1 MIILQL
7 VVVQDRTLDYLAF
20 VFTIVKTDPNT
31 EKVKNKRNADFSMN
45 MTVQNMSIFRVGCFL
60 EWQQITVKLGW
71 EMKLHNSLI
80 AMNFF

>member
-1 MIILQL
+1 
-7 VVVQDRTLDYLAF
+7 LAF

-60 EWQQITVKLGW
+60 E
-71 EMKLHNSLI
+71 
-80 AMNFF
+80 